1 MLPTVIVIGA
11 AKCGTTS
18 VHEYL
23 DDHPEVAMS
32 AEKELNFFVEEKN
45 WPRGIAWYESQFDPD
60 APVRGESSPTY
71 TAYPEYHGVPER
83 IRSVVPDAKLIYL
96 VRDPIERIL
105 SHYLHRT
112 TVRPQPL
119 EEALARDD
127 LRERLVAVSR
137 YWLQLTRYLPHFP
150 EEQILVVD
158 SDELRHDHAVTMRRI
173 FGFVGVDPDF
183 TSAGFERSHNRAIG
197 QTRKRRSGQAV
208 VSVLERTLGPAR
220 TQRLRERAPAAVK
233 APFVHQV
240 ERPQLDDGWRE
251 RLADELRDDV
261 ERLRAHTGLALAG
274 WSL

>member
-96 VRDPIERIL
+96 VR
-105 SHYLHRT
+105 
-112 TVRPQPL
+112 
-119 EEALARDD
+119 
-127 LRERLVAVSR
+127 
-137 YWLQLTRYLPHFP
+137 FKGK
-150 EEQILVVD
+150 VD
-158 SDELRHDHAVTMRRI
+158 A
-173 FGFVGVDPDF
+173 F
-183 TSAGFERSHNRAIG
+183 A
-197 QTRKRRSGQAV
+197 
-208 VSVLERTLGPAR
+208 TLGEAWVTAGNLAGAR
-220 TQRLRERAPAAVK
+220 V
-233 APFVHQV
+233 
-240 ERPQLDDGWRE
+240 D
-251 RLADELRDDV
+251 
-261 ERLRAHTGLALAG
+261 GLAPNLTP
-274 WSL
+274 